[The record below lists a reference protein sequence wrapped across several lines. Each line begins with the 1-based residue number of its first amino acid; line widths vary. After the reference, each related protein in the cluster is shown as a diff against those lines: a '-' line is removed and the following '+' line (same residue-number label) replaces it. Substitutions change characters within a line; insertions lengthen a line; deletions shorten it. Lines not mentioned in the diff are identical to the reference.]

1 MEKIILIDFLENLV
15 YIKREILYIILI
27 YDKGKDY

>member
-1 MEKIILIDFLENLV
+1 MVIVKIMLINFLENSG

-27 YDKGKDY
+27 YD